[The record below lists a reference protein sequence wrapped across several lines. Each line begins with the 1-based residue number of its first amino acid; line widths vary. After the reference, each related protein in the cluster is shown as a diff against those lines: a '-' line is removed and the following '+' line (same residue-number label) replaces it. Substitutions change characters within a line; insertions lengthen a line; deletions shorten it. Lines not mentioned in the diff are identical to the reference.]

1 MDTMPS
7 DQDYIVGWICVLQTE
22 RDAAEK
28 ILDGPYMNRFGDGHD
43 SNLYTLERM
52 GYHNIV
58 ITYLPIGWQGGN
70 TVIMVATRM
79 MNKFPNIK
87 IGLMVGIGG
96 GLPHEGNDIR
106 LSDMVISKSDGQYS
120 GVVQYDLGKFTK

>member
-96 GLPHEGNDIR
+96 GVPRAQVDVR
-106 LSDMVISKSDGQYS
+106 LGHVVISQPQS
-120 GVVQYDLGKFTK
+120 GYGGVGAV